1 MFNSLLLDSN
11 DSVIADRLSRLQ
23 DSLRGLTL
31 STREEYQAAVYSMV
45 NTVLNLGDNMQT
57 LTQIR
62 SKPAIVGD
70 LSRNLTLLNQD
81 SNDIAAEI
89 LRIEN
94 SAGDLYNLA
103 AASQNAL
110 RQLIRQS
117 IYISN
122 QQQFLA
128 PFIDDSVLQP
138 GYTATL
144 DYNAGLATLPLGTQT
159 LLSPT
164 FSIGIGSS
172 GSAVNAISNLSST
185 TVGTSFQWSG
195 SSLELLLS
203 FPSPT
208 IVNRLQI
215 ALDTYAG
222 LEITNLTS
230 SPDGLVFNDVLADL
244 DVPMIILDATSGKC
258 SGDVIIDFPPRLVQQ
273 MRVVIACRA
282 GQTSFALRSFNAYKR
297 SYQSSGMVT
306 SQPIY
311 LSSTSAEFAAEQVT
325 TSPYTSITHQIS
337 TDGVNFVSITPGVV
351 AVSQPFW
358 YRAILNRSDSAFSQ
372 QSSPLLP
379 LPSSAAANTPYTI
392 NSQTTTTL
400 NNGMVEQTIVLSNVT
415 GPVVFQDAPLT
426 GSLSAQVGSLFLK
439 NTSDFTLAGNTL
451 TFTATQPLVTISY
464 QTSALGASAL
474 ASLQGYYSP
483 LLYEAS
489 FQAV

>member
-23 DSLRGLTL
+23 DSLRSLTL
-31 STREEYQAAVYSMV
+31 STREDYQAAVYSLV

-57 LTQIR
+57 LIQVR

-70 LSRNLTLLNQD
+70 LTQNLTLLNQD

-122 QQQFLA
+122 QQQFIA
-128 PFIDDSVLQP
+128 PFIDDSVLQA

-144 DYNAGLATLPLGTQT
+144 DYNAGLATLTLGKQT
-159 LLSPT
+159 TLSPT
-164 FSIGIGSS
+164 FAVGVASS
-172 GSAVNAISNLSST
+172 GSAVNDISNLSSA

-195 SSLELLLS
+195 STLELLLS

-208 IVNRLQI
+208 RVNRLQI
-215 ALDTYAG
+215 ALDTYDG
-222 LEITNLTS
+222 LEITSLTS

-244 DVPMIILDATSGKC
+244 DVPMIVLDATSGKC

-273 MRVVIACRA
+273 MRVVISCLT
-282 GQTSFALRSFNAYKR
+282 GQTAFGLRSFAAYNR

-311 LSSTSAEFAAEQVT
+311 LSGTAATFSTEQVT

-351 AVSQPFW
+351 PVSQPFW
-358 YRAILNRSDSAFSQ
+358 YRAILNRSDSAFNK

-400 NNGMVEQTIVLSNVT
+400 DNGMVEQTIVLSNVS

-426 GSLSAQVGSLFLK
+426 GSLSVQVGSLFLK
-439 NTSDFTLAGNTL
+439 NGSDFTLTGTTL
-451 TFTATQPLVTISY
+451 TFAATQALVTISY

-474 ASLQGYYSP
+474 ASLQNYYSP
-483 LLYEAS
+483 LLYEAR

>member
-1 MFNSLLLDSN
+1 
-11 DSVIADRLSRLQ
+11 
-23 DSLRGLTL
+23 
-31 STREEYQAAVYSMV
+31 
-45 NTVLNLGDNMQT
+45 
-57 LTQIR
+57 
-62 SKPAIVGD
+62 
-70 LSRNLTLLNQD
+70 
-81 SNDIAAEI
+81 
-89 LRIEN
+89 
-94 SAGDLYNLA
+94 
-103 AASQNAL
+103 
-110 RQLIRQS
+110 
-117 IYISN
+117 
-122 QQQFLA
+122 
-128 PFIDDSVLQP
+128 
-138 GYTATL
+138 
-144 DYNAGLATLPLGTQT
+144 
-159 LLSPT
+159 
-164 FSIGIGSS
+164 
-172 GSAVNAISNLSST
+172 
-185 TVGTSFQWSG
+185 
-195 SSLELLLS
+195 
-203 FPSPT
+203 
-208 IVNRLQI
+208 
-215 ALDTYAG
+215 
-222 LEITNLTS
+222 
-230 SPDGLVFNDVLADL
+230 
-244 DVPMIILDATSGKC
+244 
-258 SGDVIIDFPPRLVQQ
+258 
-273 MRVVIACRA
+273 
-282 GQTSFALRSFNAYKR
+282 
-297 SYQSSGMVT
+297 MVT

-439 NTSDFTLAGNTL
+439 NTSDFTLTGNTL